1 MMQILRPIEMSVF
14 GVIMI
19 IGIVALST
27 ELVEYEEVAKVIV
40 IPSLIL
46 LIVVAGYAIVKASRV
61 RQNLI

>member
-1 MMQILRPIEMSVF
+1 MSVF
-14 GVIMI
+14 VVIMI